1 MEEIGVVKWAE
12 GPRAIVT
19 VKRQTACDACASGS
33 SCKTTQSGME
43 IEAFNAVRAEAGDTV
58 KISFKAFTYLKGTL
72 LVYGIPALSLVA
84 GAIIGKE
91 YLSASFPSIDPE
103 LVSAI
108 ASFGFMI
115 ASFISV
121 KLLVRK
127 FEKKKELVPVIE
139 EIISRK

>member
-12 GPRAIVT
+12 GPRAVVT
-19 VKRQTACDACASGS
+19 VKRQSACDACASGS
-33 SCKTTQSGME
+33 VCKTTQSGME

-72 LVYGIPALSLVA
+72 LVYGVPALALVV
-84 GAIIGKE
+84 GAVVGKE
-91 YLSASFPSIDPE
+91 YLSSLFPSMDPDI
-103 LVSAI
+103 VSAM
-108 ASFGFMI
+108 AGFGFLI
-115 ASFISV
+115 AALAVV
-121 KLLVRK
+121 KLLIRK